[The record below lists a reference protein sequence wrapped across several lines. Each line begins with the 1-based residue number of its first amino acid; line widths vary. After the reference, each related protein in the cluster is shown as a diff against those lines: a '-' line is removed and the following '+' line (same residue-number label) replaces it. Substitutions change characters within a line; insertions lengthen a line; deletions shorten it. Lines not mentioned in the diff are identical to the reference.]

1 MKRADRDIDVSEG
14 SGSAKEEKIFEDKK
28 VRVVWNKDTEERLFS
43 VVDVIAVLTDSP
55 RPKKYWN
62 ALKTKLDSEG
72 SELSQNL
79 GQLKLLAEDGKM
91 RETDVLDTRGVL
103 RLIRS
108 VPSPKAEPFKL
119 WLAEVGN
126 DRPNEIADPERA
138 ILRGADFYRKKGHPE
153 GWMNQR
159 PQSIEMRKELTDE

>member
-1 MKRADRDIDVSEG
+1 
-14 SGSAKEEKIFEDKK
+14 
-28 VRVVWNKDTEERLFS
+28 
-43 VVDVIAVLTDSP
+43 
-55 RPKKYWN
+55 
-62 ALKTKLDSEG
+62 
-72 SELSQNL
+72 
-79 GQLKLLAEDGKM
+79 
-91 RETDVLDTRGVL
+91 
-103 RLIRS
+103 S